1 LESLS
6 KTSFLFLFPDHGPG
20 HPVED
25 GHAPAGHRVDVYAAQ
40 FRQEESGEQVRPGH
54 RLDEGG
60 ATHATSCCKLGK
72 QNEVRNELL
81 LL

>member
-1 LESLS
+1 M
-6 KTSFLFLFPDHGPG
+6 FPDHGPG

-25 GHAPAGHRVDVYAAQ
+25 GHAPAGHRADDDAAQ
-40 FRQEESGEQVRPGH
+40 FRQEESGEQVRTGH
-54 RLDEGG
+54 RLDEGR
-60 ATHATSCCKLGK
+60 ATHGTSCCKLGK